1 MCVRVRACTCVC
13 LCVFIIP
20 ACSFKH
26 IWAKRGYVT
35 EAKWGDAQ
43 VEIKDSGV
51 ISYLKTYQIK
61 VIRAAHCNDG
71 VTNG

>member
-1 MCVRVRACTCVC
+1 MCVCVCVRAHA
-13 LCVFIIP
+13 CVFIIP
-20 ACSFKH
+20 DCSFKH
-26 IWAKRGYVT
+26 IWAKRGYIT

-61 VIRAAHCNDG
+61 VIRAAHCNAG